1 LVGLSTSYPALML
14 LFGALLVLLAVGLW
28 MYGLIDVVLTPGSD
42 CRNLRKGAWLAIAGL
57 LFLAGAAAWLWFG
70 RPRAASGRFRAKPAA
85 EIPWLY
91 GQPYDPVGLDG
102 DTALRRHP
110 AGRAR
115 QDWIADAVQD
125 QVGDEVS
132 EESPSTPPVGPD
144 DDPEF
149 LLYLDRVIR
158 DIREAGNG
166 A

>member
-1 LVGLSTSYPALML
+1 ML

-28 MYGLIDVVLTPGSD
+28 MYGLIDVVLTPASD

-57 LFLAGAAAWLWFG
+57 LFLPGAAAWLWFG
-70 RPRAASGRFRAKPAA
+70 RPRTAGGRYRARPAA
-85 EIPWLY
+85 QTPWLY
-91 GQPYDPVGLDG
+91 GQPYDPVGLDA
-102 DTALRRHP
+102 DAALRRHP

-115 QDWIADAVQD
+115 QDWMVEAVQD
-125 QVGDEVS
+125 QAGDEVS
-132 EESPSTPPVGPD
+132 DESLSAPPVGPD

>member
-1 LVGLSTSYPALML
+1 ML

-70 RPRAASGRFRAKPAA
+70 RPRAAGGRFRAKPAA

-91 GQPYDPVGLDG
+91 GQPYDPVGLDA

-132 EESPSTPPVGPD
+132 EESPSTLPVGPD

>member
-1 LVGLSTSYPALML
+1 ML
-14 LFGALLVLLAVGLW
+14 LLGALLVLLAVGLW

-57 LFLAGAAAWLWFG
+57 LFIPGAAAWLWFG
-70 RPRAASGRFRAKPAA
+70 RPHTARGRYRTKTAADT
-85 EIPWLY
+85 PWPF
-91 GQPYDPVGLDG
+91 GQPYDPVAMDAEA
-102 DTALRRHP
+102 ALRRHP

-115 QDWIADAVQD
+115 QDWIVEVVQGDVGEEADD
-125 QVGDEVS
+125 
-132 EESPSTPPVGPD
+132 ESPSPQPVGPD